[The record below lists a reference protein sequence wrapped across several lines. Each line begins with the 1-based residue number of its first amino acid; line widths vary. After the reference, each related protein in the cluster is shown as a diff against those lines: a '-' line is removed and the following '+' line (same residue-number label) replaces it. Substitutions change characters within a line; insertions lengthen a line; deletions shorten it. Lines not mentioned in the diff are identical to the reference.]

1 MSGKVLG
8 LSLFSSGCYLS
19 CCIDQKPVLVAFRS
33 FKEEG
38 LPSFSFFKDS
48 DKSLYS
54 IETLQNIFNWAYRIS
69 AKSFP
74 NASNY
79 GCLVSFPAITTQ
91 ADQKTIISVAEQCGF
106 TWAAAR
112 HTNVASAAMYMPSL
126 VGDIQ
131 ARSLILCV
139 DGEEIAAC
147 ISDHGD
153 GIYETLAISRQRVG
167 NRDGE
172 FLLNDFYATLNEICD
187 DISKCAKINLGSDIN
202 YCLLTG
208 KADGVIASIISEAIS
223 KKLEI
228 SSSSIVHEPK
238 ASALGIAIQSGVLE
252 GSIKDTLVFDAITH
266 GIHTCFKIW
275 GVCNGIST
283 LTSPGRGTLY
293 TDGIDRNMFFPV
305 LIFHSCVFSLQGKAS
320 ILIQIDELVQD
331 KGDEWEVANVLTFKL
346 DYKGIESRK
355 VQLDI
360 DYDIDAN
367 HQLVCTPR
375 IIGKSLDGLA
385 EIREIEESEL
395 STIIESG
402 NYQDINLESV
412 VPEDGLFFDS
422 PLDVLVDVHI
432 TREEVGQEKPFLI
445 NEDDRI
451 NVMIPEGITEGSRL
465 RIEGKGHFQP
475 ATGLRGDLYLKILF
489 KESTEENKYSADEII
504 TYASSAKSFSG
515 TALFNR
521 VLSHMHDKNIETQA
535 SSSQNKNALNM
546 LSSLGA
552 ISATAAGLGGV
563 AAALSMARVASL
575 STTNKSAWSHT
586 EINQI
591 KEVFD
596 NTQNQVRSL
605 TSRLGQPL
613 GRFIRKLGD
622 DYYLYSVFHSN
633 NRGFNLV
640 TLQKAHQQAPCF
652 QNDDIHSI
660 IISVP
665 GLGEESIYNDLLES
679 LYPFEIKSI
688 KGIRLVKPEEAQ
700 QHDSN
705 FSALSKA
712 GLPYRFDLIDEDSFY
727 AYKIM
732 IPPHSDF

>member
-74 NASNY
+74 NSSNY

-112 HTNVASAAMYMPSL
+112 HTNVASASIHMPSL
-126 VGDIQ
+126 VGDIN

-139 DGEEIAAC
+139 DGEEISAC
-147 ISDHGD
+147 ITEHGD
-153 GIYETLAISRQRVG
+153 GIFETLAISRQQLDT
-167 NRDGE
+167 RDGE
-172 FLLNDFYATLNEICD
+172 FLLNGFYTSLNYICD
-187 DISKCAKINLGSDIN
+187 DISKCAKMNLSSDID

-208 KADGVIASIISEAIS
+208 EADGAIVSIISEAIS

-238 ASALGIAIQSGVLE
+238 ASALGIAIQGGVLE
-252 GSIKDTLVFDAITH
+252 GSIEDTLVLDTTTH
-266 GIHTCFKIW
+266 DIFTCFKIC
-275 GVCNGIST
+275 GVCNGMST
-283 LTSPGRGTLY
+283 LTSGYGRIY
-293 TDGIDRNMFFPV
+293 TNGIYRNTTFPV
-305 LIFHSCVFSLQGKAS
+305 LTFHSYVFSLRGKAS
-320 ILIQIDELVQD
+320 VLIRIDELVRD
-331 KGDEWEVANVLTFKL
+331 KGDECDIANALNFKL
-346 DYKGIESRK
+346 DYKDIESRK

-360 DYDIDAN
+360 HYDIDAN
-367 HQLVCTPR
+367 HKLFCTPR
-375 IIGKSLDGLA
+375 IIGNSLDGLA
-385 EIREIEESEL
+385 EITEIEESEL
-395 STIIESG
+395 SKIIESG
-402 NYQDINLESV
+402 DYQDINLESV
-412 VPEDGLFFDS
+412 VPEGGLFIDS
-422 PLDVLVDVHI
+422 LLDVLVDVHI
-432 TREEVGQEKPFLI
+432 TDEEVGHEKPFLI
-445 NEDDRI
+445 NETDKI
-451 NVMIPEGITEGSRL
+451 NVMIPQGIKNASTIRV
-465 RIEGKGHFQP
+465 EGKGNFQP

-489 KESTEENKYSADEII
+489 KESPEENKYSADEII
-504 TYASSAKSFSG
+504 AYASNAKSFSG
-515 TALFNR
+515 TTLFNR
-521 VLSHMHDKNIETQA
+521 VLSHIHDKNIEMQA
-535 SSSQNKNALNM
+535 SSSKNKNALNM
-546 LSSLGA
+546 LSSIGA

-652 QNDDIHSI
+652 QNEDIHSI

-665 GLGEESIYNDLLES
+665 GLSEESIYNDLLES

-705 FSALSKA
+705 FSALSEA
-712 GLPYRFDLIDEDSFY
+712 GLPYRFDLIEEDSFY
-727 AYKIM
+727 AYKIL